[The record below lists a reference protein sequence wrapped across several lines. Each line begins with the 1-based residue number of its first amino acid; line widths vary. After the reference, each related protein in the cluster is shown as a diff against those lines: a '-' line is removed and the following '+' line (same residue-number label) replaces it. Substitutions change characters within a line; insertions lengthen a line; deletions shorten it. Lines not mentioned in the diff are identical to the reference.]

1 MSFSNSEVLHF
12 VVSNLV
18 PVCPDPPLPV
28 HAVIAHVSTPTYKH
42 GKGSR
47 IFYKCEQGY
56 HLAGLMFIYCLG
68 QQWTRVKFSCIG
80 KNPSLFQ
87 FYPSIHPS
95 ILSSLPPS
103 IHSSTI
109 HSVGRSF
116 VRFFFP
122 SLVLFS
128 LTSDFYVHEFAL
140 FISSILSPG

>member
-1 MSFSNSEVLHF
+1 MKIIIFWTGLFSEWSEMSFSNSEVLHF

-87 FYPSIHPS
+87 FFFVSPTLPRTYLLRPSIHP
-95 ILSSLPPS
+95 
-103 IHSSTI
+103 
-109 HSVGRSF
+109 
-116 VRFFFP
+116 
-122 SLVLFS
+122 
-128 LTSDFYVHEFAL
+128 
-140 FISSILSPG
+140 